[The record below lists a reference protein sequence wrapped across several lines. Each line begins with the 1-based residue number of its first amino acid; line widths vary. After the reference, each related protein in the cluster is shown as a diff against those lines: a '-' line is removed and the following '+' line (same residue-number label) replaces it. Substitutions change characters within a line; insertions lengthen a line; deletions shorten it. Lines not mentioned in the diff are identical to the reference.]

1 MEKNVNVKA
10 SEMMFYQPLP
20 AEVRVTLAQH
30 SLLSGSTQSNEKKLE
45 DRFLMSYI
53 QPRTSIIPEELTAQF
68 KKNYPLRVGR
78 PAKENKKTRTRKK
91 ALTSIE
97 KRKLGLHKLPKTGI
111 KYKACAPLHQL
122 WVEYMEN
129 FLELENSTKAAN
141 KDLLYQRIAKADY
154 HGCLLMVTRSKC
166 PSYIGAKGIIVLET
180 KNTFQIICEDDQ
192 LRILPKRDSVFTF
205 NVSRW
210 TFTLFGNHMNIRPSE
225 RAARKFKS
233 KPTIDL

>member
-1 MEKNVNVKA
+1 MTIYKT
-10 SEMMFYQPLP
+10 LP
-20 AEVRVTLAQH
+20 VEVRVTLEQ
-30 SLLSGSTQSNEKKLE
+30 QSRIVGPLKSNSKKGE
-45 DRFLMSYI
+45 DGFLMSYV
-53 QPRTSIIPEELTAQF
+53 QPRTCADTEELAVQF
-68 KKNYPLRVGR
+68 KKHFPLRHAKPV
-78 PAKENKKTRTRKK
+78 KENKKTRTRKK

-97 KRKLGLHKLPKTGI
+97 KRRLGLHKLPKTGI

-129 FLELENSTKAAN
+129 FLELEQSAGGAN
-141 KDLLYQRIAKADY
+141 KDILYQRIAKADY

-166 PSYIGAKGIIVLET
+166 PSYIGAKGIVVLET

-192 LRILPKRDSVFTF
+192 LKIIPKRDSVFTF
-205 NVSRW
+205 TISKW

-233 KPTIDL
+233 KPTIDF

>member
-1 MEKNVNVKA
+1 MEKNGSSIE
-10 SEMMFYQPLP
+10 SEMMIYQPLP
-20 AEVRVTLAQH
+20 VEIRVTLEQQ
-30 SLLSGSTQSNEKKLE
+30 SWILGSTKSNEKKGGE
-45 DRFLMSYI
+45 GFLMSFV
-53 QPRTSIIPEELTAQF
+53 QPRTSTDIGDLTTQF
-68 KKNYPLRVGR
+68 KKH
-78 PAKENKKTRTRKK
+78 AKPTKDNKKTRTRKK
-91 ALTSIE
+91 ALTAIE
-97 KRKLGLHKLPKTGI
+97 KRRLGLHKLPKVGI

-129 FLELENSTKAAN
+129 FLELENSAGGAN

-166 PSYIGAKGIIVLET
+166 PSYIGAKGIVVLET
-180 KNTFQIICEDDQ
+180 KNTFQITCEDDQ
-192 LRILPKRDSVFTF
+192 LKIIPKRDSVFNF
-205 NVSRW
+205 RISKW